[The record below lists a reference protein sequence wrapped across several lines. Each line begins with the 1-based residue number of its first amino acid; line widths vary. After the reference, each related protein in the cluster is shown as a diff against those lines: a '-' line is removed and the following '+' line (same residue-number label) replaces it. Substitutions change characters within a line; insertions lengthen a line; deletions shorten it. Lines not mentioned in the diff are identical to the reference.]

1 MLEWKDLPRVSYTLT
16 QSGLFLGVGGPRQG
30 RAFPVIHCSVLRCSG
45 GLAGQSAANKPR
57 SKLIVPGEGGPGA
70 PPSAT
75 PTPSQP
81 TAPPTPEPPG
91 PYCLYSGSPTPLSGY
106 LTPTLIPPTHPK
118 TGAQIPP
125 FVWSQEVARFRTW
138 LSGGCL
144 SRHRRWGDASQVSR

>member
-30 RAFPVIHCSVLRCSG
+30 RTFSVIHCSVLRCSG
-45 GLAGQSAANKPR
+45 GLAGQSAVNKPH

-81 TAPPTPEPPG
+81 TAPPTPEPLG
-91 PYCLYSGSPTPLSGY
+91 
-106 LTPTLIPPTHPK
+106 LIVSVQ
-118 TGAQIPP
+118 GAQLP
-125 FVWSQEVARFRTW
+125 
-138 LSGGCL
+138 CL
-144 SRHRRWGDASQVSR
+144 CQAT